1 MDPTKLLD
9 QFLGGD
15 AKAAMGRATDA
26 ARRQAD
32 AMGGLGGLAGGAA
45 AGGLI
50 ALLLGSKKVRKM
62 AGGAAAY
69 GGAAALG
76 ALAYRAYTNWQA
88 GRSAADAPVA
98 TAEDVA
104 RAEPRFL
111 PEAAPAADGQP
122 FQLALIRAMVGAAK
136 ADGHVD
142 ADEQARLFESVDRMG
157 LDAAAKGFVFD
168 LLAKPVDLGAIAS
181 AAQSPE
187 QAAEL
192 YLVSRLAIDPDHP
205 AERAY
210 LEALAHR
217 LSLPADLVAHLDR
230 QAESGLP
237 T

>member
-15 AKAAMGRATDA
+15 AKAALDRASGA
-26 ARRQAD
+26 ARQRAG
-32 AMGGLGGLAGGAA
+32 AMGGIGGLAGGAA

-50 ALLLGSKKVRKM
+50 ALLLGNKKVRKM
-62 AGGAAAY
+62 AGGVVGY

-76 ALAYRAYTNWQA
+76 ALAYRAYQNWQA
-88 GRSAADAPVA
+88 GGTAADAPAA
-98 TAEDVA
+98 TPADVA
-104 RAEPRFL
+104 RTEPRFL
-111 PEAAPAADGQP
+111 PDAAPSADGQP
-122 FQLALIRAMVGAAK
+122 FQFALIRAMVGAAK

-142 ADEQARLFESVDRMG
+142 AAEQALLFEQVERMG

-168 LLAKPVDLGAIAS
+168 VLAAPVDMAEIA
-181 AAQSPE
+181 AAARTPQ

-230 QAESGLP
+230 QAEAGLP
-237 T
+237 S